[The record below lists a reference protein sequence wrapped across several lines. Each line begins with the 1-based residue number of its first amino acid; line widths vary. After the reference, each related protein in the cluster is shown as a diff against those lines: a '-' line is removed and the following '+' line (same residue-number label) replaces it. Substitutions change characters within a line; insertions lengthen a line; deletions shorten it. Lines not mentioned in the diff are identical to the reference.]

1 MPPKPPTQLQILALI
16 PPRLPIVPQSDSRAL
31 KNSQSYSSKNSYTL
45 TLATLNRALH
55 HILMCVC
62 GGGSGGAWGWG
73 NSERCLV
80 IRESFQKHFERG
92 LIKATL
98 VHRGGEGVQRT
109 SSPISPSLL
118 KILIVHFKVED
129 YSLKIRKSAYNLFS
143 VFISERGFSALE
155 TKKSFGEILSGNHQ
169 FLMPSIRLDKAW
181 FPLHGKCHDHDTKT
195 KRL

>member
-1 MPPKPPTQLQILALI
+1 MPYITFQC
-16 PPRLPIVPQSDSRAL
+16 VCVCVCV
-31 KNSQSYSSKNSYTL
+31 
-45 TLATLNRALH
+45 
-55 HILMCVC
+55 CVC
-62 GGGSGGAWGWG
+62 GGGGVGGSGGAWGWG

-98 VHRGGEGVQRT
+98 VHRGRGGSTEDVIT
-109 SSPISPSLL
+109 HTPSLL
-118 KILIVHFKVED
+118 KIWIVHFKVED

-155 TKKSFGEILSGNHQ
+155 TKKSFGEILSGNHH
-169 FLMPSIRLDKAW
+169 FLRPSIRLDKAW

-195 KRL
+195 KRS